1 MKTYRTVSTLPAR
14 SLLCCALAASLLAAS
29 PAMAQSSNATLRG
42 QVAASQA
49 GTTVTATNVATGTTR
64 RVATGPDG
72 SYALVGLPPGTY
84 KVDAGPGTEKTV
96 TLSVASSVSLNL
108 GSGGEATTPADGT
121 ATTLDTVKVTATS
134 LQEVKTSE
142 VGTNVSLKQINTVPQ
157 LTRNFLEFAD
167 TVPGMQFE
175 TDPNGNSR
183 IRGGAQASSAVNV
196 YIDGVGQKS
205 YLFGGVSG
213 QEQSAGNPFPQ
224 LAIGEYK
231 VITSNYKAEFD
242 QVGSAAIVASTKS
255 GGNEFHGEIFGRTTN
270 TDFRA
275 RQADER
281 AGAPNADGSK
291 RQTHQDEYG
300 MAFSGPIVKD
310 KAHFF
315 VSYEGKGFE
324 VSANPVSVPDSFSAL
339 SDDLPAG
346 VQSRL
351 GSVTR
356 PFKEDLYF
364 GKIDWDVGEN
374 DRLELTA
381 KYRDEKS
388 RDDVGDRNTAIAGKN
403 NLNTEERYDLRWQHF
418 GERYVN
424 EARVS
429 YEDVLFNPNAF
440 TLGNQN
446 IYTRGVA
453 EDDVL
458 IRDNATS
465 GLAIQRKG
473 QKGPSFQNDL
483 TFNSIDWHGSHVIKM
498 GVKYKEVELTQSE
511 NSTVNPSF
519 YYAVA
524 DGLGTSA
531 IPYQVKFNLPFAGA
545 APSVTTKSKQ
555 LGLYIQDDWDVNDK
569 LQLNLGVRWDG
580 EKIPSYLDNVTP
592 PEVVAAL
599 NGPGTD
605 PTVSATYAEQLAKG
619 GVNINDYISTGNNR
633 KQDNNNFAPRL
644 GFSYDFRGD
653 ESLVLFGGAGRSY
666 DRNLFDIL
674 GLEQVKSALA
684 PVAVYFENPATGTC
698 YRADRTCVAFDPRY
712 LNGID
717 QLNTIP
723 GVAGSAELFM
733 FNNKLKTPYSDQ
745 YSIGITNQ
753 VGDWLTDVTFQRI
766 LSYDG
771 FAMGLINRYPD
782 GSYFQNGNVP
792 WGEPVPGY
800 QNTILGSNG
809 LEQRNSQVLLS
820 ADKPYTKES
829 GWGLTLS
836 YTHTSARQNRNI
848 DEPYGFDKATIRG
861 YPFVKSDAVAAHRF
875 VASGSID
882 GPWGVTFGA
891 KLVLATPEPINTIA
905 CFGFTDP
912 DGATCQQVG
921 VTPPGSGKFLVG
933 GDIWGYRTVDFQATK
948 EFTVAGDF
956 KLNARVNLLN
966 AFNFKNYSAYAY
978 NGFGSNGQFAPDIA
992 INTSGEINY
1001 VPRSVV
1007 LEIGAKF

>member
-14 SLLCCALAASLLAAS
+14 SLLGCALAVSLLATT

-42 QVAASQA
+42 QVSAGQA
-49 GTTVTATNVATGTTR
+49 GTTVTATNVASGAVRRATTG
-64 RVATGPDG
+64 ADG

-84 KVDAGPGTEKTV
+84 KVDAGPGTEQTV
-96 TLSVASSVSLNL
+96 TLSVASSVSLDL
-108 GSGGEATTPADGT
+108 GGSGGSAAAPAGD
-121 ATTLDTVKVTATS
+121 ATTLDAVQVTATT

-142 VGTNVSLKQINTVPQ
+142 VGTNISLKQINTVPQ

-175 TDPNGNSR
+175 TDANGNSR

-213 QEQSAGNPFPQ
+213 QQQSAGNPFPQ

-281 AGAPNADGSK
+281 AGAPNADGNK

-315 VSYEGKGFE
+315 LSYEGKGFE
-324 VSANPVSVPDSFSAL
+324 VSANPVSVPDNFSSL
-339 SDDLPAG
+339 RDDLPAG

-356 PFKEDLYF
+356 PFNEDLYF
-364 GKIDWDVGEN
+364 GKIDWDIGAN

-381 KYRDEKS
+381 KYRDEES
-388 RDDVGDRNTAIAGKN
+388 RDSVGDRNTAIAAKI

-418 GERYVN
+418 GENYVN

-429 YEDVLFNPNAF
+429 YEDVLFNPTAY
-440 TLGNQN
+440 TIGSQSV
-446 IYTRGVA
+446 YTRAIA

-458 IRDNATS
+458 INDDATS

-483 TFNSIDWHGSHVIKM
+483 TLNNIEWHGNHVIKM

-511 NSTVNPSF
+511 NSAANPSF
-519 YYAVA
+519 YYAVN
-524 DGLGTSA
+524 DGAGTA
-531 IPYQVKFNLPFAGA
+531 PIPYQVRFNLPFAGA
-545 APSVTTKSKQ
+545 TPSVTTTSKQ
-555 LGLYIQDDWDVNDK
+555 LGLYLQDDWDVNDK
-569 LQLNLGVRWDG
+569 LQLNIGVRWDG

-592 PEVVAAL
+592 PEVIAAL

-605 PTVSATYAEQLAKG
+605 PAVSATYAEQLAKG
-619 GVNINDYISTGNNR
+619 GVNINDYISNGRNR

-666 DRNLFDIL
+666 DRNLFDIM
-674 GLEQVKSALA
+674 GLEQVKSALSQYTIRFVESSGCTPA
-684 PVAVYFENPATGTC
+684 AGTCTNFNPAFLSNPDSLGGLVNA
-698 YRADRTCVAFDPRY
+698 RVRNGEIDL
-712 LNGID
+712 LNND
-717 QLNTIP
+717 
-723 GVAGSAELFM
+723 
-733 FNNKLKTPYSDQ
+733 LKTPYSDQ
-745 YSIGITNQ
+745 YSIGLRTR
-753 VGDWLTDVTFQRI
+753 VGDWSNSATV
-766 LSYDG
+766 SYIHSKD
-771 FAMGLINRYPD
+771 GLILTLGNRYPNGD
-782 GSYFQNGNVP
+782 FFQAGAQPWTQPPRGFGNLIIGNNGV
-792 WGEPVPGY
+792 ETKTA
-800 QNTILGSNG
+800 QL
-809 LEQRNSQVLLS
+809 LLS
-820 ADKPYTKES
+820 TDKAYTKES
-829 GWGLTLS
+829 GWGLTAA
-836 YTHTSARQNRNI
+836 YTFSRARGNRGN
-848 DEPYGFDKATIRG
+848 DDQYGFDAATIAN
-861 YPFVKSDAVAAHRF
+861 YPFLDLNSVPRHRLVVTGIYDLF
-875 VASGSID
+875 WGISAS
-882 GPWGVTFGA
+882 A
-891 KLVLATPEPINTIA
+891 KLTLAT
-905 CFGFTDP
+905 
-912 DGATCQQVG
+912 V
-921 VTPPGSGKFLVG
+921 PPRNEAVSYDLYGGPPSDNIRIVSVDAPGGKFLAG
-933 GDIWGYRTVDFQATK
+933 GDIFGTRQLDLSLSKDMHITDTVTVQVRGDLINALNFRNYDQYSIDWGNNGVYNPRASINQYGAMTTPPRTLFMS
-948 EFTVAGDF
+948 
-956 KLNARVNLLN
+956 AR
-966 AFNFKNYSAYAY
+966 
-978 NGFGSNGQFAPDIA
+978 I
-992 INTSGEINY
+992 IW
-1001 VPRSVV
+1001 
-1007 LEIGAKF
+1007 

>member
-49 GTTVTATNVATGTTR
+49 GTTVTATNLATGTTR

-72 SYALVGLPPGTY
+72 TYALVGLPPGTY

-339 SDDLPAG
+339 RDDLPAG

-429 YEDVLFNPNAF
+429 YEDVLFTPNAF

-511 NSTVNPSF
+511 NAAVNPSF

-619 GVNINDYISTGNNR
+619 GVNINDYISNGHNR

-684 PVAVYFENPATGTC
+684 QYTLRFAEAAPGCTPAPGTCVNWNPA
-698 YRADRTCVAFDPRY
+698 YLSDPASLGSLVNSGVRNGEIDL
-712 LNGID
+712 LNND
-717 QLNTIP
+717 
-723 GVAGSAELFM
+723 
-733 FNNKLKTPYSDQ
+733 LKTPYSDQ
-745 YSIGITNQ
+745 YSLGLRTRLGEWNTSAT
-753 VGDWLTDVTFQRI
+753 V
-766 LSYDG
+766 SYIHSKD
-771 FAMGLINRYPD
+771 GLILTLGNRYPNGD
-782 GSYFQNGNVP
+782 FFQNGGQP
-792 WGEPVPGY
+792 WNENPPGF
-800 QNTILGSNG
+800 GSLLIGNNG
-809 LEQRNSQVLLS
+809 VETKTGQLLLS
-820 ADKPYTKES
+820 ADKPYTQES
-829 GWGLTLS
+829 GWGLTAA
-836 YTHTSARQNRNI
+836 YTFSRARGNRGN
-848 DEPYGFDKATIRG
+848 DDRYGFDAATIAD
-861 YPFVKSDAVAAHRF
+861 YPFLDLNAVPRHRLVLTGIYDLF
-875 VASGSID
+875 WGISAS
-882 GPWGVTFGA
+882 A
-891 KLVLATPEPINTIA
+891 KLTLAT
-905 CFGFTDP
+905 
-912 DGATCQQVG
+912 V
-921 VTPPGSGKFLVG
+921 PPRNEAVSYDQYGGQPSDNIRIVSVDAPGGKFIAG
-933 GDIWGYRTVDFQATK
+933 GDIFGTRQLDLSLSKDMHVTEALTVQVRGDLINALNFRNYDQYAIDWGQNGVYNPRASINQYGALSTSPRTLF
-948 EFTVAGDF
+948 
-956 KLNARVNLLN
+956 LSAR
-966 AFNFKNYSAYAY
+966 
-978 NGFGSNGQFAPDIA
+978 I
-992 INTSGEINY
+992 IW
-1001 VPRSVV
+1001 
-1007 LEIGAKF
+1007 